1 MDAEIIR
8 LADARRGG
16 RHRKRRIYFDRR
28 ELNQLLQVY
37 SDRVSR
43 GEWRDCPTS
52 ASRAADGRGEWRDY
66 AIDHTTGGAMFSV
79 FRHSQDRPVYAIAK
93 TAGPRG
99 HEYAVFDGRCK
110 LARTPSLSVALA
122 VFDKRI
128 RLVDD

>member
-8 LADARRGG
+8 LADVRRGG
-16 RHRKRRIYFDRR
+16 RHRRRRIYFDRR
-28 ELNQLLQVY
+28 ELSQLLQVY
-37 SDRVSR
+37 SDRVS
-43 GEWRDCPTS
+43 
-52 ASRAADGRGEWRDY
+52 RGEWRDY

-99 HEYAVFDGRCK
+99 PEYAVFDGRCK
-110 LARTPSLSVALA
+110 LTRKPSLSEALA
-122 VFDKRI
+122 VFDTRI

>member
-8 LADARRGG
+8 LADVRRGG
-16 RHRKRRIYFDRR
+16 RHRRRNIYFDRR
-28 ELNQLLQVY
+28 ELSQLLQVY

-43 GEWRDCPTS
+43 GEWRD
-52 ASRAADGRGEWRDY
+52 Y
-66 AIDHTTGGAMFSV
+66 AIDHTSGVAMFSV
-79 FRHSQDRPVYAIAK
+79 FRHSHDRPVYAISK
-93 TAGPRG
+93 TTGPRG

-110 LARTPSLSVALA
+110 LSRSGSLSEALA

>member
-1 MDAEIIR
+1 MSGAAAGIGSAVSIST
-8 LADARRGG
+8 AA
-16 RHRKRRIYFDRR
+16 
-28 ELNQLLQVY
+28 NSPNSLQVY

-43 GEWRDCPTS
+43 GEWRD
-52 ASRAADGRGEWRDY
+52 Y
-66 AIDHTTGGAMFSV
+66 AIDHTAGGAMFSV

-110 LARTPSLSVALA
+110 LARTPSLSEALA
-122 VFDKRI
+122 VFDTRI

>member
-8 LADARRGG
+8 LSDVRRGG

-28 ELNQLLQVY
+28 ELTQLLQVY

-43 GEWRDCPTS
+43 GEWRD
-52 ASRAADGRGEWRDY
+52 Y
-66 AIDHTTGGAMFSV
+66 AIDHTAGGAMFSV

-99 HEYAVFDGRCK
+99 HEYAVFDGRRK
-110 LARTPSLSVALA
+110 LARTPSLSEALA